1 MALENTEAPCCEHE
15 ASLNSG
21 SLSKPDNNNI
31 DGMVPGVKASGTCP
45 PSAPSTAPTAD
56 QTTDA
61 PDAASAKPCIK
72 LVDGMLPEV
81 VDQCEALLMRP
92 GLPVEYGVYQ
102 RGPMLVRISTV
113 PTAGSADGVERQEG
127 AVITRPVDQVFLRD
141 TLGRLARFERFDRRM
156 EEFKAVDVPK
166 PVAETLLARQ
176 GLWKLPVLRGVITCP
191 TLRADGSL
199 LSRKGY
205 DAASGY
211 YVASDLKVGV
221 PKEPTRDH
229 AIAALKVLKRLLREF
244 PFVSAVDLAVALAFL
259 LTCIVRSA
267 LDNVPLF
274 GFSAPVRGSGKST
287 LAELG
292 AILATGRMAAVV
304 AATSDPDELRKRL
317 ESSLLAGDTLV
328 SLDNLNGVLHSDLL
342 CQATTQAAVR
352 VRPLGVSMQIEVPNT
367 ALFCVNGNN
376 LSISGDLARRTLMCR
391 LDPRCERPEERE
403 FTANPVQDALVNR
416 AAYVSAALTVLRAFI
431 FAAPRLE
438 LSQFGSFEGWSRL
451 VRAAL
456 VWVGEADPCES
467 RMVIMAEDPELVA
480 LAAVL
485 TAWFGTFGI
494 RSVTVQ
500 QVLAEASRTEDSDL
514 AASVETVA
522 TMRGR
527 IDAQRFGLWCRR
539 NMGRIAGGYK
549 LERANM
555 PGASAHWRVVTD
567 AAGTVSAA
575 EAVTPDF

>member
-1 MALENTEAPCCEHE
+1 MMALENAEAPCYEHE
-15 ASLNSG
+15 ASKDSG
-21 SLSKPDNNNI
+21 SLSKPDSNNI
-31 DGMVPGVKASGTCP
+31 DGMVPGVKASGACP
-45 PSAPSTAPTAD
+45 LSTPSDVPAAD
-56 QTTDA
+56 QATEA
-61 PDAASAKPCIK
+61 PAPAKPCIK
-72 LVDGMLPEV
+72 LIDGMLPEV

-92 GLPVEYGVYQ
+92 GLPAEYGVYQ
-102 RGPMLVRISTV
+102 RAGQLVRISTV
-113 PTAGSADGVERQEG
+113 PTAGSTDGVQRQEG
-127 AVITRPVDQVFLRD
+127 TTTTRPVDQVFLRD
-141 TLGRLARFERFDRRM
+141 TLNRLGDFERFDQRM
-156 EEFKAVDVPK
+156 DKFKAVDVPK

-176 GLWKLPVLRGVITCP
+176 GMWRFPVLRGVITCP

-199 LSRKGY
+199 LSQRGY
-205 DAASGY
+205 DPASGY
-211 YVASDLKVGV
+211 YVASDLTVTV
-221 PKEPTRDH
+221 SERPTLNH
-229 AIAALKVLKRLLREF
+229 AVDALNALKELLREF
-244 PFVSAVDLAVALAFL
+244 PFVSVVDLAVALAFL

-274 GFSAPVRGSGKST
+274 GFSAPVRGSGKSS

-292 AILATGRMAAVV
+292 AIFATGRMAAVV

-391 LDPRCERPEERE
+391 LDPRCERPEERK
-403 FTANPVQDALVNR
+403 FTGNPAREALENR

-438 LSQFGSFEGWSRL
+438 LSQFGSFDGWSRL
-451 VRAAL
+451 VRSAL
-456 VWVGEADPCES
+456 VWAGEADPCES

-485 TAWFGTFGI
+485 TAWFGKFGI
-494 RSVTVQ
+494 RAVTVQ
-500 QVLAEASRTEDSDL
+500 QVLAEAAHEGDSDL
-514 AASVETVA
+514 AASVEAVA
-522 TMRGR
+522 TVRGR

-549 LERANM
+549 LERANL
-555 PGASAHWRVVTD
+555 PGASAHWRVVSD
-567 AAGTVSAA
+567 AAGVAPAA
-575 EAVTPDF
+575 GAATPDF